1 MEDRGMLYYER
12 LAYAQ
17 GAKYVAGIDEV
28 GRGCLAGPVVACAVI
43 FPPHTFIE
51 GVKDSKKLS
60 PEKREALFDKIHQH
74 ALSIGIGAVEETVI
88 DEINIL
94 KATLKAMEKA
104 VHALQPGPDHLLI
117 DALFLENFPFP
128 QFAIKEGDNAS
139 FSIAAASIVAK
150 VTRDRRMAAYSE
162 QYPEYHFAKHK
173 GYGTPEHLEAI
184 AKYGPCPIHRKSF
197 RGVKEYC
204 KGKGSGP

>member
-1 MEDRGMLYYER
+1 MLYYER

-28 GRGCLAGPVVACAVI
+28 GRGCLAGPVVACAII
-43 FPPHTFIE
+43 FPLNTLIE

-60 PEKREALFDKIHQH
+60 PEKREQLFDVLYKH
-74 ALSIGIGAVEETVI
+74 AISIGIGTVEETII

-94 KATLKAMEKA
+94 RATIKAMEKA
-104 VHALQPGPDHLLI
+104 VEALQVKPDHLLI
-117 DALFLENFPFP
+117 DALFLENLAIP
-128 QFAIKEGDNAS
+128 QFAIKEGDNKS

-150 VTRDRRMAAYSE
+150 VTRDRMMLTYSQ
-162 QYPEYHFAKHK
+162 QYPEYAFSKHK

-184 AKYGPCPIHRKSF
+184 AKYGPCPIHRKTF
-197 RGVKEYC
+197 RGVKEYY
-204 KGKGSGP
+204 KKPNPPTP

>member
-1 MEDRGMLYYER
+1 MDHGHDMLYYER

-17 GAKYVAGIDEV
+17 GARYVAGIDEV
-28 GRGCLAGPVVACAVI
+28 GRGCLAGPVVACAII

-60 PEKREALFDKIHQH
+60 PEKREYLFDLIQKQ
-74 ALSIGIGAVEETVI
+74 ALGIGIGIVEESVI

-94 KATLKAMEKA
+94 RATIKAMEKA
-104 VHALQPGPDHLLI
+104 VQALQPCPDHLLI
-117 DALFLENFPFP
+117 DALFLENFSIP
-128 QFAIKEGDNAS
+128 QFAIKEGDNIS

-150 VTRDRRMAAYSE
+150 VTRDRMMIAYSE
-162 QYPEYHFAKHK
+162 QYPQYQFSKHK

-184 AKYGPCPIHRKSF
+184 ARYGPCPLHRKSF

-204 KGKGSGP
+204 KELNS

>member
-1 MEDRGMLYYER
+1 MLYYER

-17 GAKYVAGIDEV
+17 GARYVAGIDEV
-28 GRGCLAGPVVACAVI
+28 GRGCLAGPVVACAII

-60 PEKREALFDKIHQH
+60 PEKREYLFDLIQKQ
-74 ALSIGIGAVEETVI
+74 ALGIGIGIVEEAII

-94 KATLKAMEKA
+94 RATIKAMEKA
-104 VHALQPGPDHLLI
+104 VQALQPYPDHLLI
-117 DALFLENFPFP
+117 DALFLENFSIP
-128 QFAIKEGDNAS
+128 QFAIKEGDNIS

-150 VTRDRRMAAYSE
+150 VTRDRMMIAYSE
-162 QYPEYHFAKHK
+162 QYPQYQFSKHK

-184 AKYGPCPIHRKSF
+184 ARYGPCPIHRKSF

-204 KGKGSGP
+204 KELNP